1 MMDSIGVGCEGAAVE
16 DVQRRLAKLGYDLG
30 ETGIDGK
37 FDVATAAAVSMFRKD
52 AGLQDGESVDAMMWA
67 ALVDASYT
75 LGDRTLYL
83 RMPYFHGNDVGE
95 LQRILNILGF
105 SCGPNDSIFGAYTE
119 RGVRDFQTNMG
130 IEPDGIVG
138 IATTNALARLHRSW
152 DDKDPVAPSA
162 AGVGFSRAAD
172 VLESTPMCIYGVDEM
187 ARQIAA
193 SVSNLAFATTS
204 LSQVRSADRMSS
216 APAPGTLMV
225 EVVTG
230 EVTDGGGSPLVV
242 FDTPGELC
250 KRFRN
255 AVESLGARHKR
266 VVVKFSIPDDSDVV
280 RDAEDDLSENYGRG
294 IVQHSAII
302 LLDAI
307 CYAFAG

>member
-1 MMDSIGVGCEGAAVE
+1 MDSIGVGCEGAAVE

-30 ETGIDGK
+30 QTGVDGK
-37 FDVATAAAVSMFRKD
+37 FDVMTAAAVRAFRGNL
-52 AGLQDGESVDAMMWA
+52 GLPEGESVDAMMWA
-67 ALVDASYT
+67 ALVDASYS

-95 LQRILNILGF
+95 LQKILNILGF
-105 SCGPNDSIFGAYTE
+105 ACGPQDSIFGAYTE

-138 IATTNALARLHRSW
+138 MATTNALFRLHRAW
-152 DDKDPVAPSA
+152 TDKSPVSSKD

-172 VLESTPMCIYGVDEM
+172 VLENTPMCIYGVDPT
-187 ARQIAA
+187 ARKIAS

-204 LSQVRSADRMSS
+204 LSKVSSADKMSA
-216 APAPGTLMV
+216 APDPNTLMV
-225 EVVTG
+225 EIATNDT
-230 EVTDGGGSPLVV
+230 EVAEGSPTVV
-242 FDTPGELC
+242 FDTPAELSM
-250 KRFRN
+250 RFRN
-255 AVESLGARHKR
+255 AVESSGSGQRR
-266 VVVKFSIPDDSDVV
+266 VVVRFDIPEKPSEARE
-280 RDAEDDLSENYGRG
+280 RDEDLSENYGRG